1 MITFSV
7 KNQKLTPT
15 SKVMVVADSQDYLFA
30 QFSFSEDWNGVKKL
44 AQFTR
49 GENRFRLLLDENGAV
64 KVPWEVL
71 KDKGWF
77 RVTVIGNNQQGEP
90 NMVIT
95 TNPVEIR
102 VHESGLINGEVME
115 ESTAGV
121 EGSVLYEIMGK
132 TAEANTSAQNAATS
146 ESNASASA
154 TSAATSAETATE
166 KATQASTSASE
177 AQQSQTAAQQ
187 SATAAAE
194 SAQQAADIATRLS
207 DVLNAPRFYYNAE
220 GHLMF
225 SYGSSGE

>member
-1 MITFSV
+1 M
-7 KNQKLTPT
+7 
-15 SKVMVVADSQDYLFA
+15 
-30 QFSFSEDWNGVKKL
+30 
-44 AQFTR
+44 
-49 GENRFRLLLDENGAV
+49 LDENGAV

-102 VHESGLINGEVME
+102 VRESGLVNGEVME

-132 TAEANTSAQNAATS
+132 TAEANTSAQNAATY

-154 TSAATSAETATE
+154 TSAATSAQTATE

-177 AQQSQTAAQQ
+177 AQQ